1 MGAAEVIGIVLG
13 SNVITALLSLF
24 ANRNLRKA
32 DEKKRAVET
41 CDIATDVYRDLI
53 DDLKREIDRL
63 KRVCEEQEK
72 IIKEQHSLIKR
83 LKADIQKIEK
93 RIKDEAETAEI

>member
-1 MGAAEVIGIVLG
+1 MEVIGIVLG

-32 DEKKRAVET
+32 DEKKKAAET

-72 IIKEQHSLIKR
+72 MIEDQKSLIRR
-83 LKADIQKIEK
+83 LKTDIQKIEK
-93 RIKDEAETAEI
+93 RIRNETDAAAL